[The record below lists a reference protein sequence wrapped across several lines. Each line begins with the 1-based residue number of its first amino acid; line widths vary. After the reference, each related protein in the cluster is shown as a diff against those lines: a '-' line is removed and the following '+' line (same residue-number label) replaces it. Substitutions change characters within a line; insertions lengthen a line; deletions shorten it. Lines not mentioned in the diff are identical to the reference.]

1 MHQHCP
7 LILFELTL
15 HVSNYLVCGFVHL
28 NLSNVHNMNFA
39 HFTNYINNRWNCGVY
54 MVQDFRC
61 VHGTRLPVCTWY
73 KTSGVYMVQDMSK
86 QIYVPPLKDTASPKT
101 AVCWL
106 WRKNPT
112 HNLLSFICTV
122 KVWMIFETRL
132 KSYSCRSYHYLC
144 LHEVSHSQQT
154 TLPDPSKQNNCF
166 IYLYHGGVDT
176 FNQDSTHYTICRN
189 KYTCKHFVGGVC
201 ILSEIFSKNRG

>member
-28 NLSNVHNMNFA
+28 GLSNVHNMNFA
-39 HFTNYINNRWNCGVY
+39 HFTNYINNRWNCSVYMVQDFRCVHGTRLPVCTWYKTSGVYMVQDFRCVHGTILPVCTWYKTSGVY

-101 AVCWL
+101 AVC
-106 WRKNPT
+106 
-112 HNLLSFICTV
+112 
-122 KVWMIFETRL
+122 
-132 KSYSCRSYHYLC
+132 
-144 LHEVSHSQQT
+144 
-154 TLPDPSKQNNCF
+154 
-166 IYLYHGGVDT
+166 
-176 FNQDSTHYTICRN
+176 
-189 KYTCKHFVGGVC
+189 
-201 ILSEIFSKNRG
+201 

>member
-15 HVSNYLVCGFVHL
+15 HVSNYLVCGLFILIYLMFITWILHI
-28 NLSNVHNMNFA
+28 SPTTSTIDGIA
-39 HFTNYINNRWNCGVY
+39 
-54 MVQDFRC
+54 
-61 VHGTRLPVCTWY
+61 VCTWY

-154 TLPDPSKQNNCF
+154 TLPDPS
-166 IYLYHGGVDT
+166 
-176 FNQDSTHYTICRN
+176 
-189 KYTCKHFVGGVC
+189 
-201 ILSEIFSKNRG
+201 

>member
-28 NLSNVHNMNFA
+28 GLSNVHNMNFA
-39 HFTNYINNRWNCGVY
+39 HFTNYINNRWNCGVYMVQDFRCVHGTRLPVCTWYKTFGVY

-101 AVCWL
+101 AVC
-106 WRKNPT
+106 
-112 HNLLSFICTV
+112 
-122 KVWMIFETRL
+122 
-132 KSYSCRSYHYLC
+132 
-144 LHEVSHSQQT
+144 
-154 TLPDPSKQNNCF
+154 
-166 IYLYHGGVDT
+166 
-176 FNQDSTHYTICRN
+176 
-189 KYTCKHFVGGVC
+189 
-201 ILSEIFSKNRG
+201 

>member
-61 VHGTRLPVCTWY
+61 VHGTRHVETDLRPSVKGHSFSENSRVLTVE
-73 KTSGVYMVQDMSK
+73 KKS
-86 QIYVPPLKDTASPKT
+86 DTQL
-101 AVCWL
+101 V
-106 WRKNPT
+106 
-112 HNLLSFICTV
+112 
-122 KVWMIFETRL
+122 IF
-132 KSYSCRSYHYLC
+132 
-144 LHEVSHSQQT
+144 
-154 TLPDPSKQNNCF
+154 
-166 IYLYHGGVDT
+166 YLYSQGVND
-176 FNQDSTHYTICRN
+176 IRN
-189 KYTCKHFVGGVC
+189 TTQIIQLPFLSLFV
-201 ILSEIFSKNRG
+201 SS